1 MVGTAVYQVG
11 WTSLIQEK
19 NLSALKPV
27 EQHTWHPA
35 ESGANVAAM
44 RPWMWKS
51 GMMFTLRS
59 AVVRRSVLRTL
70 RAEAHTLRWVSGT
83 ILGREVVPEVWS
95 TRAMSSAAEG
105 PLEWAGEPLRAAEK
119 SRRKR
124 PAPSSGVAAS
134 RTTGMPSLL
143 AMSMAGEVLSFSMIR
158 SLARRSVM

>member
-11 WTSLIQEK
+11 WTSLIHEK

-59 AVVRRSVLRTL
+59 
-70 RAEAHTLRWVSGT
+70 VSGT

-124 PAPSSGVAAS
+124 P
-134 RTTGMPSLL
+134 
-143 AMSMAGEVLSFSMIR
+143 
-158 SLARRSVM
+158 